1 MNDEE
6 VRNEGESSMTDT
18 KQKKNILV
26 IGNGFDLYHC
36 LPTRYIDFINVVNRL
51 LKLAEEQKLQRCSY
65 IKYMF
70 GTRSPLYSDT
80 HIKKCYQIHRNS
92 MQNVKLKQERIER
105 LVEISK
111 DNVWIKYF
119 LKMCIRNIG
128 WIDFEKE
135 MAQVI
140 NAITNYFDCVSGDE
154 KKFLQKGI
162 HIDENILSR
171 SDINILM
178 RVPFYEELEGKLKIK
193 DEYYVKD
200 IEGNKILK
208 IDETKII
215 YMLEQDLEDLS
226 EALVIYLEQFVQSI
240 AIDKSSNNPIFYNI
254 DEVINFNYTDT
265 YSRLYSKDIK
275 VFYVHGSMNEIENG
289 IVLGINADQKDQQSN
304 MDLRFVKFKKYY
316 QRIQKGTSF
325 RLKKMLNRESV
336 NHLHIVGH
344 SLDITDKDIL
354 TGLIMF
360 ENTVTTVYFHSND
373 AKNEQIAKLILLFGK
388 DKFEKLLNDEKI
400 EFQRLCD
407 FETKNSKDTDI
418 EEYEL
423 YREDYFE
430 YKLQHDCR
438 IIEEDRFNG
447 TILCGNELV
456 RIGVREDGELGY
468 AEMEIVDYFLWRIEF
483 FNHSG
488 RYKGVVVVDEIF
500 NDDRYGSV
508 SVKIKYLLQK
518 GVEQD
523 ISEKELKQ
531 LLDTEFKFNPMFVY
545 EVCFEEI

>member
-1 MNDEE
+1 M
-6 VRNEGESSMTDT
+6 VDT
-18 KQKKNILV
+18 KQEKNVLV

-36 LPTRYIDFINVVNRL
+36 LPTRYIDFINVIKRL
-51 LKLAEEQKLQRCSY
+51 LELADEQKLQRCSY
-65 IKYMF
+65 VNYMF
-70 GTRSPLYSDT
+70 GTGSPLYRDE
-80 HIKKCYQIHRNS
+80 HIKKCYQIHSDS
-92 MQNVKLKQERIER
+92 MHNVVLKQERIER
-105 LVEISK
+105 LVEISM

-119 LKMCIRNIG
+119 LKMCTRNIG

-135 MAQVI
+135 MTQVI
-140 NAITNYFDCVSGDE
+140 NAITNYFDCVSRDE
-154 KKFLQKGI
+154 KKFLQRGI
-162 HIDENILSR
+162 HIDENVLSR
-171 SDINILM
+171 SDIDILM
-178 RVPFYEELEGKLKIK
+178 RVPFYEELEEKLKVK

-215 YMLEQDLEDLS
+215 YKLEQDLEKLS
-226 EALVIYLEQFVQSI
+226 EALCIYLEQFVQSI
-240 AIDKSSNNPIFYNI
+240 AINKSSNNSLFYDI

-265 YSRLYSKDIK
+265 YSRLYSKDTK

-325 RLKKMLNRESV
+325 RLKKMLNKESV

-373 AKNEQIAKLILLFGK
+373 AKNEQIAKLIMLFGK
-388 DKFEKLLNDEKI
+388 DKFEELLNDEKL

-407 FETKNSKDTDI
+407 FEVSNSNDKDF

-423 YREDYFE
+423 HEDDYFE
-430 YKLQHDCR
+430 YKLHHACR
-438 IIEEDRFNG
+438 IIEEGIFRG
-447 TILCGNELV
+447 KILCGNEV
-456 RIGVREDGELGY
+456 VDIGVREEGGLGHE
-468 AEMEIVDYFLWRIEF
+468 EMEIVDYFLRCIEF

-488 RYKGVVVVDEIF
+488 KYKGVVVIDEMF
-500 NDDRYGSV
+500 NDNRYGSV
-508 SVKIKYLLQK
+508 SVKIKYLLPK
-518 GVEQD
+518 GVKKD
-523 ISEKELKQ
+523 ISEGALKQ
-531 LLDTEFKFNPMFVY
+531 LLDTEFKCNSMFVN
-545 EVCFEEI
+545 EVSFEEL